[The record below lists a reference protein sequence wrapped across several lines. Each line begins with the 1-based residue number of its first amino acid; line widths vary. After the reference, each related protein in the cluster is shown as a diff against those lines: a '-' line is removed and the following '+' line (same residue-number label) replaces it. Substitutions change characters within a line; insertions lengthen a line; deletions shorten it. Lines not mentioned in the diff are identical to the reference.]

1 MKSWKTTLFGLM
13 AALGAGAVTVDGLPT
28 WAVTLARLSIALG
41 LAGLGFFSRD
51 NDKTSE
57 QVGADK
63 KGQQV
68 PIKFGLLA
76 VSALA
81 LTAGA
86 GCAFNRQYATTTS
99 TNPTNGV
106 VSVTLA
112 RSTTMAVLDAKA
124 IIDKTRASAGK
135 TSSVGAS
142 GVNEDATTANLA
154 TNANALTGL
163 INALKTP

>member
-1 MKSWKTTLFGLM
+1 MKSWKTTVFGLM
-13 AALGAGAVTVDGLPT
+13 SALGSAALTVGGLPA
-28 WAVTLARLSIALG
+28 WAATLAKLSIALG

-63 KGQQV
+63 KSQEV
-68 PIKFGLLA
+68 PVKVLGLVALA
-76 VSALA
+76 ALA
-81 LTAGA
+81 LT
-86 GCAFNRQYATTTS
+86 GCAFNRQFATTTS
-99 TNPTNGV
+99 TNPTNGA

-124 IIDKTRASAGK
+124 VIDKTRASAGK

-142 GVNEDATTANLA
+142 GVNEEATTANVA
-154 TNANALTGL
+154 TNARALVEL
-163 INALKTP
+163 LNALKTP